1 MRKVNCM
8 NLEKNKGKKNKMGRI
23 HFERMVVVVV
33 FGFVFLRIVK
43 EGLTEKVTSEKMLA
57 EYERVSFGDSLRK
70 CILVPEVG
78 QCLDSRK
85 GRRAFP
91 SGGSE

>member
-33 FGFVFLRIVK
+33 FGFVFLRIK
-43 EGLTEKVTSEKMLA
+43 KDL
-57 EYERVSFGDSLRK
+57 LRK
-70 CILVPEVG
+70 
-78 QCLDSRK
+78 
-85 GRRAFP
+85 
-91 SGGSE
+91 